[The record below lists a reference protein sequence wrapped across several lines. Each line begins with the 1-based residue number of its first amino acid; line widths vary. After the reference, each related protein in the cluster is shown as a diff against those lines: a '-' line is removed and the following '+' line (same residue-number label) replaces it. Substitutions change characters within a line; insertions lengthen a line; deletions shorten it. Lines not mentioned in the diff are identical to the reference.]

1 MGLTRRL
8 QNKRVMGLAK
18 EEKDLKDIRIGFD
31 VGGTFTDG
39 VMMRGREVL
48 SKVKSLTTEDV
59 TTGIVNALDVLLK
72 SEKADASE
80 IAMVSLGTTHTTN
93 AIIERKNL
101 NKVGIFRLG
110 APATT
115 AIPPLTGWPEDLKE
129 AIGGKENMF
138 IVRGGKEY
146 DGRDIVPLDE
156 DAIRDACKKI
166 KGKVDSVAVT
176 GVFSPMIPDQE
187 ERAAEIIREE
197 LGDIHIT
204 LSNHI
209 ASISILERENSTILN
224 ASVINVMRTAIEALK
239 KATKD
244 RGITAPLF
252 IVQNNGTVMAADY
265 AVNYPI
271 FTVASGPAASVRGAV
286 YLSGVDNGVVVDIG
300 GTSTD
305 VAYIVDGFPRESSI
319 TVTIGGVKT
328 NIRCPDLMSIAL
340 GGGTMVKTKGNQVIG
355 LGPESVGHNLVRLG
369 KSFGGPIIT
378 THDIGVATDIID
390 EKLDIFDTDFAPCID
405 KVKALDKGL
414 VEQAHQKIKETI
426 EVAIDQMK
434 TAAGDTKAIFI
445 GGGAMVVPKKNLQ
458 GVSDVVS
465 PSHFEVCGAIGTTI
479 AEIGAY
485 AEGIADLEIEGRDT
499 AIEKVV
505 EKAKDEAEKAGAI
518 RDSVEILDVEEIP
531 FAYMPG
537 KREKIRIKVKGKIF

>member
-1 MGLTRRL
+1 M
-8 QNKRVMGLAK
+8 AK
-18 EEKDLKDIRIGFD
+18 DVRIGFD

-39 VMMRGREVL
+39 VMLRGKEVL
-48 SKVKSLTTEDV
+48 AKAKALTTDDV
-59 TTGIVNALDVLLK
+59 TTGIINALDVLLK
-72 SEKADASE
+72 TKKAEVSE
-80 IAMVSLGTTHTTN
+80 ISLVSLGTTHTTN

-101 NKVGIFRLG
+101 NKIGIFRLG

-115 AIPPLTGWPEDLKE
+115 AIPPLTGWPEDLKA
-129 AIGGKENMF
+129 AIGGADNIF

-156 DAIRDACKKI
+156 EAIRSACRKI
-166 KGKVDSVAVT
+166 KGKVDSIAIT

-197 LGDIHIT
+197 LGDIPIT

-209 ASISILERENSTILN
+209 ASISLLERENSTILN
-224 ASVINVMRTAIEALK
+224 ASVITVMRKAVEALK
-239 KATKD
+239 KAAKE
-244 RGITAPLF
+244 RGIEAPLF
-252 IVQNNGTVMAADY
+252 IVQNDGTVMSADY

-286 YLSGVDNGVVVDIG
+286 YLSGIDNGVVVDIG

-305 VAYIVDGFPRESSI
+305 VAYIVNGFPRESSI

-340 GGGTMVKTKGNQVIG
+340 GGGTIVKTKGNEVIAH
-355 LGPESVGHNLVRLG
+355 GPESVGYNLVKLG

-378 THDIGVATDIID
+378 THDIAVAKGILDK
-390 EKLDIFDTDFAPCID
+390 KLDIFDTDFAPHID
-405 KVKALDKGL
+405 KVKALDRNL
-414 VEQAHQKIKETI
+414 VEAAYNIIKNTL
-426 EVAIDQMK
+426 EVAVDQMK
-434 TAAGDTKAIFI
+434 TVAGDVKAIFV
-445 GGGAMVVPKKNLQ
+445 GGGALVVPRENLE
-458 GVSDVVS
+458 GISEVIM
-465 PSHFEVCGAIGTTI
+465 PPHFEVCGAIGTTI

-485 AEGIADLEIEGRDT
+485 AEGVADLEVEDRDA
-499 AIEKVV
+499 AINKVV

-518 RDSVEILDVEEIP
+518 RDTVEVLDVEEIP

-537 KREKIRIKVKGKIF
+537 KREKIRIRVKGKIFE

>member
-1 MGLTRRL
+1 M
-8 QNKRVMGLAK
+8 AK
-18 EEKDLKDIRIGFD
+18 DVRIGFD

-39 VMMRGREVL
+39 VMLRGKEVL
-48 SKVKSLTTEDV
+48 AKAKALTTDDV
-59 TTGIVNALDVLLK
+59 TTGIINALDVLLK
-72 SEKADASE
+72 TKKAEVSE
-80 IAMVSLGTTHTTN
+80 ISLVSLGTTHTTN

-115 AIPPLTGWPEDLKE
+115 AIPPLTGWPEDLKA
-129 AIGGKENMF
+129 AIGGVDNIF

-146 DGRDIVPLDE
+146 DGRDVVPLDE
-156 DAIRDACKKI
+156 EAIRGACKKI
-166 KGKVDSVAVT
+166 KGRADSIAIT

-197 LGDIHIT
+197 LGDIPIT

-209 ASISILERENSTILN
+209 ASISLLERENSTILN
-224 ASVINVMRTAIEALK
+224 ASVITVMRKAVEALK
-239 KATKD
+239 KAAKE
-244 RGITAPLF
+244 RGIEAPLF
-252 IVQNNGTVMAADY
+252 IVQNDGTVMSADY

-286 YLSGVDNGVVVDIG
+286 YLSGIDNGVVVDIG

-305 VAYIVDGFPRESSI
+305 VAYIVNGFPRESSI

-340 GGGTMVKTKGNQVIG
+340 GGGTIVKTKGNEVIAH
-355 LGPESVGHNLVRLG
+355 GPESVGYNLVKLG

-378 THDIGVATDIID
+378 THDIAVARGILDK
-390 EKLDIFDTDFAPCID
+390 KLDIFDTDFAPHID
-405 KVKALDKGL
+405 KVKALDKDL
-414 VEQAHQKIKETI
+414 VEAAYNIIKNTL
-426 EVAIDQMK
+426 EVAVDQMK
-434 TAAGDTKAIFI
+434 TVAGNVKAIFV
-445 GGGAMVVPKKNLQ
+445 GGGALVVPRENLE
-458 GVSDVVS
+458 GISEVVM
-465 PSHFEVCGAIGTTI
+465 PPHFEVCGAIGTTI

-485 AEGIADLEIEGRDT
+485 AEGVADLEIEDRDE
-499 AIEKVV
+499 AINKVI

-518 RDSVEILDVEEIP
+518 RDTVEVLDVEEIP

-537 KREKIRIKVKGKIF
+537 KREKIRIRVKGKIFE

>member
-1 MGLTRRL
+1 MT
-8 QNKRVMGLAK
+8 
-18 EEKDLKDIRIGFD
+18 KDVRIGFD

-39 VMMRGREVL
+39 VMIRGKDVIA
-48 SKVKSLTTEDV
+48 KAKSLTTEDV
-59 TTGIVNALDVLLK
+59 TTGIINALDVLLNTK
-72 SEKADASE
+72 KVDPSEVLL
-80 IAMVSLGTTHTTN
+80 VSLGTTHTTN

-115 AIPPLTGWPEDLKE
+115 AIPPLTGWPEDLKV
-129 AIGGKENMF
+129 AIGGDENIF

-156 DAIRDACKKI
+156 QAIREACAKI
-166 KGKVDSVAVT
+166 KGNVDSIAIT

-187 ERAAEIIREE
+187 DRTAEIITEE
-197 LGDIHIT
+197 LGDIPIT

-224 ASVINVMRTAIEALK
+224 ASVINVMRRAIEALK

-244 RGITAPLF
+244 RNIQAPLY
-252 IVQNNGTVMAADY
+252 IVQNDGTVMAADY

-305 VAYIVDGFPRESSI
+305 VAYIVNGFPRESSI

-340 GGGTMVKTKGNQVIG
+340 GGGTILKTKGKEVIG

-369 KSFGGPIIT
+369 KSFGGPILT
-378 THDIGVATDIID
+378 THDIGVATGIID
-390 EKLDIFDTDFAPCID
+390 RKLDIFDTDFAPQVD
-405 KVKALDKGL
+405 KVKAMDKSTIEAGY
-414 VEQAHQKIKETI
+414 EKIKKTI
-426 EVAIDQMK
+426 EIAVDQMK
-434 TAAGDTKAIFI
+434 TAAGDTKAIFV
-445 GGGAMVVPKKNLQ
+445 GGGAMVVPNKDLE
-458 GVSDVVS
+458 GISEVIL
-465 PSHFEVCGAIGTTI
+465 PPHFEVCGAIGTTI
-479 AEIGAY
+479 AEIGSY
-485 AEGIADLEIEGRDT
+485 AEGVADLEIEDREES
-499 AIEKVV
+499 IQKVI

-518 RDSVEILDVEEIP
+518 RDSVEVLDIEEIP

-537 KREKIRIKVKGKIF
+537 KREKIRIRVKGKIFG

>member
-1 MGLTRRL
+1 MGKIGGRI
-8 QNKRVMGLAK
+8 MAK
-18 EEKDLKDIRIGFD
+18 DVRIGFD

-39 VMMRGREVL
+39 VMLRGKEVL
-48 SKVKSLTTEDV
+48 AKAKALTTEDV
-59 TTGIVNALDVLLK
+59 TTGIINALDALLK
-72 SEKADASE
+72 TKKADVSE
-80 IAMVSLGTTHTTN
+80 IALVSLGTTHTTN
-93 AIIERKNL
+93 AIIERRNL

-129 AIGGKENMF
+129 AIGGTNNIF

-156 DAIRDACKKI
+156 EAIRQACGKI
-166 KGKVDSVAVT
+166 GGKVDSIAIT

-197 LGDIHIT
+197 LGDIPIT

-209 ASISILERENSTILN
+209 ASISLLERENSTILN
-224 ASVINVMRTAIEALK
+224 ASVITVMRKAVDALK
-239 KATKD
+239 KAVKERSID
-244 RGITAPLF
+244 APLF
-252 IVQNNGTVMAADY
+252 IVQNDGTVMSADY

-286 YLSGVDNGVVVDIG
+286 YLSGIDSGVVVDIG

-305 VAYIVDGFPRESSI
+305 VAFIVNGFPRESSI

-340 GGGTMVKTKGNQVIG
+340 GGGTIVKTKGNEVIG
-355 LGPESVGHNLVRLG
+355 YGPESVGYNLVRLG
-369 KSFGGPIIT
+369 KSFGGPMIT
-378 THDIGVATDIID
+378 THDIAVAKGILDR
-390 EKLDIFDTDFAPCID
+390 KLDIFETDFAPCID

-414 VEQAHQKIKETI
+414 VEAAYNIIKNRL

-434 TAAGDTKAIFI
+434 TVAGNVKAIFV
-445 GGGAMVVPKKNLQ
+445 GGGATVVPKENLE
-458 GVSDVVS
+458 GVSEVIL
-465 PSHFEVCGAIGTTI
+465 PPHFEVCGAIGTTI

-485 AEGIADLEIEGRDT
+485 AEGVADLEIEDRDE
-499 AIEKVV
+499 AISKVV

-518 RDSVEILDVEEIP
+518 RSTVEILDIEEIP

-537 KREKIRIKVKGKIF
+537 KREKIRVRVKGKIFE